1 MSRKLGGQIGE
12 EIKECVQTW
21 RTPETEIIW
30 EQISI
35 IKENVPVR
43 EYENKIF
50 ERMA

>member
-1 MSRKLGGQIGE
+1 M
-12 EIKECVQTW
+12 CTDV
-21 RTPETEIIW
+21 ETYYTSGVEMEIIW
-30 EQISI
+30 EQISM